1 VSERAID
8 AYALVHAG
16 SVAGDALLAI
26 GLADSV
32 FFSVSADQAKW
43 RVAAYL
49 LLTMAP
55 LAVAAPVLSR
65 VLDRGGFRRAV
76 TFGAAVF
83 RGLVAFLLA
92 SRTDTWLLFPLAFA
106 GLVAARVHLV
116 SKNALTAAYAERV
129 GLVNENALLS
139 RVAAIS
145 ATLAAIPG
153 VLAVRYGGTGAV
165 VVLAGAAYAGCA
177 LLSLRLPAAPEPPRA
192 HPDAEVPALSR
203 MVRAVGDGM
212 TGIRGG
218 TGFLVL
224 LIAFALRRVDGP
236 AYWLGIL
243 VGALAVGTF
252 VGAFI
257 APRIAHDGREE
268 RVMLGSLLL
277 TGLGALIATVEFSLP
292 TLALFVLL
300 AGVASETARLGFQ
313 SLIQKE
319 AGPGAEGRAYVKYEV
334 RFQLAWVAGAFLPAM
349 IPITFRPG
357 LLVLAAT
364 YAGVAVW
371 IKIRD

>member
-1 VSERAID
+1 M
-8 AYALVHAG
+8 
-16 SVAGDALLAI
+16 
-26 GLADSV
+26 
-32 FFSVSADQAKW
+32 FFSVSADQAKV

-55 LAVAAPVLSR
+55 LAVAAPLLVR

-83 RGLVAFLLA
+83 RGFAAALLA

-106 GLVAARVHLV
+106 ALVAARVHLV

-153 VLAVRYGGTGAV
+153 VIAVKFGGSGAV
-165 VVLAGAAYAGCA
+165 VILAVVAYGGCA
-177 LLSLRLPAAPEPPRA
+177 LLSLRLPAAPEPPRGTEGEF
-192 HPDAEVPALSR
+192 PRLSR

-224 LIAFALRRVDGP
+224 LIAFSLRRVDGP
-236 AYWLGIL
+236 TYWLGIL

-252 VGAFI
+252 LGAFL
-257 APRIAHDGREE
+257 APRLAHDGREE
-268 RVMLGSLLL
+268 AVMLGSLVL
-277 TGLGALIATVEFSLP
+277 TALGALVASIQFSLP
-292 TLALFVLL
+292 MLGVFVLL

-319 AGPGAEGRAYVKYEV
+319 AGPGAEGRTYVRYEV

-349 IPITFRPG
+349 LPITFRPG
-357 LLVLAAT
+357 LVILAAL
-364 YAGVAVW
+364 YVGVAIW
-371 IKIRD
+371 IQIRD